1 MIGCVYILTNLD
13 LLFFLK
19 IDIKISS
26 GLCCTVVFKFSDKGY
41 KLQAIKKYFLC
52 LFYLDIPPDFEILSS
67 TFAAEWLETLRDG
80 RHNDVTCVLQGR
92 EFSAHQVILCSASGF
107 FCRLFKTGT
116 VSGSLSCLTT
126 YSSLKINE
134 KKTRHYTSGF
144 P

>member
-1 MIGCVYILTNLD
+1 MMIGCVYILPNLG
-13 LLFFLK
+13 LLFFFKNIFPLLN
-19 IDIKISS
+19 IKISS
-26 GLCCTVVFKFSDKGY
+26 VLICTVVFKFCDKGY
-41 KLQAIKKYFLC
+41 KLHAIKKYVLC

-126 YSSLKINE
+126 YSSTKN
-134 KKTRHYTSGF
+134 
-144 P
+144 